1 MNPPD
6 APERVQGEPARPD
19 EVVLLISN
27 APDEQTALGIAEALV
42 DEGLAACVN
51 VLAPCRSVYRW
62 QGKVEQAREVP
73 LLVKTVAARVP
84 ALIAR
89 VRELHPY
96 ELPEV
101 ITVPVVDGL
110 RPYLDWVVEST
121 KVR

>member
-1 MNPPD
+1 MTESVPEG
-6 APERVQGEPARPD
+6 APQPD
-19 EVVLLISN
+19 ELVLVLSN
-27 APDEQTALGIAEALV
+27 APDEQTALEIAQALV

-62 QGKVEQAREVP
+62 QGEVEQASEVP
-73 LLVKTVAARVP
+73 MLVKTVAARVP

-101 ITVPVVDGL
+101 ITIPIVDGL
-110 RPYLDWVVEST
+110 RPYLDWVVDST
-121 KVR
+121 KAR

>member
-1 MNPPD
+1 MSPGD
-6 APERVQGEPARPD
+6 AESVQGGTARPD
-19 EVVLLISN
+19 QVVLLISN
-27 APDEQTALGIAEALV
+27 APDEQTAFEIAQALV

-62 QGKVEQAREVP
+62 QGKVEQASEVP

-101 ITVPVVDGL
+101 ITIPIVDGL
-110 RPYLDWVVEST
+110 RPYLDWVVDST
-121 KVR
+121 KAR

>member
-1 MNPPD
+1 LSPGD
-6 APERVQGEPARPD
+6 AESVQAGAARPD

-27 APDEQTALGIAEALV
+27 APDEQTGLEIAQALV

-51 VLAPCRSVYRW
+51 LLAPCRSVYRW
-62 QGKVEQAREVP
+62 QGKVEQASEVP

-96 ELPEV
+96 EVPEV
-101 ITVPVVDGL
+101 ITIPVADGL
-110 RPYLDWVVEST
+110 RPYLDWVVGST